1 MLRCCK
7 LLPTAAMQKHYQ
19 HAIRQVNMG
28 NQATKG
34 NKSVTLQQI
43 KQNTQW
49 ENNNAILQQIKPNMQ
64 WENKNVIPQ
73 HITQNT
79 QWGNK
84 MTQCPFSKQVK
95 NYQDGSCHQDKLH
108 HRAVKLFDARKCK
121 TAEDM
126 FQMMCDHIQ
135 FATNGGNLRS
145 AITVFPQRTDG
156 QHDFRI
162 WNSQLVRY
170 AGYKMTDGTII
181 GDPASVD
188 FTEICMQLGWT
199 PKYGQFD
206 VLPLVLQANGEDPQ
220 VFEIPQHLILEVP
233 MEHPQYKWFK
243 DLNLRWY
250 ALPAVANMLLEVGG
264 LEFPA
269 CPFNGWYLGTEIGVR
284 DFCDSQRYNVLERVG
299 RQMGL
304 ETQKLSSL
312 WKDQA
317 LVAINVAVMHSFQKN
332 KVTIT
337 DHHSA
342 SESFMQHMEMEM
354 RLRGGCPADW
364 VWLVPPMS
372 GSLTSVFHQEML
384 NYILSP
390 FFYYQPDPWITHKWK
405 DKRRNERRHI
415 ISFKGLIRVVLFSQT
430 LIKSVLAK
438 RVRCTVLY
446 ATETGKS
453 QSFAKKLNTM
463 MNCAFSSRVVC
474 MEDYN
479 FSELEKESLLIV
491 VTSTFGNGDC
501 PGNGE
506 SFKKQLLSLKNL
518 RNKVRYCVFGLGSR
532 MYPHFC
538 AFAHAVDAKFAAL
551 GAIRVSPTG
560 EGDELNG
567 QDEAFSAWAC
577 AAFKDACKEFN
588 IQGQLPGKEGLADSW
603 DPQRHRVQHD
613 SCTLDRIAALS
624 ALHSKAVVPMKLK
637 RRQNLQSPNSS
648 RATILVELEM
658 DGNTEPLNFVPGD
671 HVGIFPGNS
680 PELVAGILKNLSNAP
695 PINQSLRLEFLN
707 AYPDGERWQRDERI
721 PPCPLAQ
728 ALTYYLDVTTP
739 PSQSLL
745 RKLSKMAKQEDHRQR
760 LLALATDFQV
770 YTTWKEFNKP
780 TFLEVL
786 EEFSSLELSAAFLLS
801 QLPLLKPRLYSVS
814 SSPDLHPQELHLT
827 VAVVSYYTQEGKG
840 PLHFGL
846 CSTWLNTIKEGDMVP
861 CFVHSSDGFHLPS
874 DPSAPCILV
883 GAGSGIAPFRSFWQ
897 QQFHDMKKTGLKGNP
912 TTLVFGCRGSDTDH
926 LYKEEALDMRD
937 NGALSSIT
945 TAYSRQT
952 GQPKVYVQDILR
964 EQLNDKV
971 VEVLHHN
978 PGHLYICGG
987 MNMAHDVAA
996 TIKEILVSRLG
1007 ITLSQAEEYLS
1018 RLKREPLYEKPLR
1031 PLKIHAAEAVPEILY
1046 KEDEIRAKFFEVYG
1060 NGPRAFE
1067 LLKPSFVSPC
1077 QRFVIKYSEL
1087 ESRGDVKP
1095 ELLFEETAKALLA
1108 EGVYLRKKGGPAQV
1122 APQSR
1127 DPLLNMKLTDM
1138 LAEQQRDTDTET
1150 NIPEKQPEAE
1160 TVNPDRQASS

>member
-1 MLRCCK
+1 
-7 LLPTAAMQKHYQ
+7 
-19 HAIRQVNMG
+19 MG
-28 NQATKG
+28 NQATKS
-34 NKSVTLQQI
+34 NKNVILHQI
-43 KQNTQW
+43 KPNTQW
-49 ENNNAILQQIKPNMQ
+49 ENKVN
-64 WENKNVIPQ
+64 
-73 HITQNT
+73 
-79 QWGNK
+79 
-84 MTQCPFSKQVK
+84 QCPFSKQVK
-95 NYQDGSCHQDKLH
+95 NYQDGLCHQDTLH
-108 HRAVKLFDARKCK
+108 HRAVKSQICMSEVCEGSIMTPKAMTRCPSSTLPGSDDILMQAIDFINQYYKSIKNSKIEEHLSRLEEVAKEIEATGLYQLTTKELEFGAKQAWRNAPRCIGRVQWANLQLFDARKCR

-126 FQMMCDHIQ
+126 FQMLCDHIQ

-156 QHDFRI
+156 QHDFRV
-162 WNSQLVRY
+162 WNSQLIRY

-181 GDPASVD
+181 GDSASVD
-188 FTEICMQLGWT
+188 FTEICIQLGWT

-206 VLPLVLQANGEDPQ
+206 VLPLVLQANSEDPQ
-220 VFEIPQHLILEVP
+220 FFEIPQHLILEVP

-250 ALPAVANMLLEVGG
+250 ALPAVSNMLLEIGG

-269 CPFNGWYLGTEIGVR
+269 CPFNGWYMGTEIGVR
-284 DFCDSQRYNVLERVG
+284 DFCDTKRYNVLERVG
-299 RQMGL
+299 RLMGL

-342 SESFMQHMEMEM
+342 SESFMQHMEMEV

-372 GSLTSVFHQEML
+372 GSLTPVFHQEML

-390 FFYYQPDPWITHKWK
+390 FFYYQPDPWLTHKWK
-405 DKRRNERRHI
+405 NKKRNVRKHT
-415 ISFKGLIRVVLFSQT
+415 ISFKGLISVVLSEEILLFSQI
-430 LIKSVLAK
+430 LIKSALAK
-438 RVRCTVLY
+438 RVCCTVLY

-453 QSFAKKLNTM
+453 QTFAKRLNTM
-463 MNCAFSSRVVC
+463 MNCAFSSQVVC

-506 SFKKQLLSLKNL
+506 SFKKQLLSLNNL
-518 RNKVRYCVFGLGSR
+518 RNKVSYCVFGLGSR

-538 AFAHAVDAKFAAL
+538 AFAHAVDDRFAAL
-551 GAIRVSPTG
+551 GAIRVSATG

-567 QDEAFSAWAC
+567 QEEAFSAWAC
-577 AAFKDACKEFN
+577 TAFKDACKEFN

-603 DPQRHRVQHD
+603 DPQRHRVQND
-613 SCTLDRIAALS
+613 SCTVDRITALS
-624 ALHSKAVVPMKLK
+624 ALHSKVVVPMKLK
-637 RRQNLQSPNSS
+637 RKQNLQSPKSS

-658 DGNTEPLNFVPGD
+658 DGNTERLNFVPGD

-680 PELVAGILKNLSNAP
+680 SELVADILKHLANAP
-695 PINQSLRLEFLN
+695 PINQSLSLEFLS
-707 AYPDGERWQRDERI
+707 AYPDGERWQRVERI

-739 PSQSLL
+739 PTQSLL
-745 RKLSKMAKQEDHRQR
+745 RKLSKMAKLEDHRQR

-770 YTTWKEFNKP
+770 YATWKEFHKP

-786 EEFSSLELSAAFLLS
+786 DEFPSLDISAAFLLS
-801 QLPLLKPRLYSVS
+801 QLPLVKPRLYSIS
-814 SSPDLHPQELHLT
+814 SSPDLHPEELHLT
-827 VAVVSYYTQEGKG
+827 VAVVSYHTQEGKG

-883 GAGSGIAPFRSFWQ
+883 GVGSGIAPFRSFWQ

-912 TTLVFGCRGSDTDH
+912 MTLVFGCRGSDTDH
-926 LYKEEALDMRD
+926 LYKEETLDMRD
-937 NGALSSIT
+937 NGTLSSIT

-964 EQLNDKV
+964 EQLSDKV
-971 VEVLHHN
+971 FEVLHLN

-996 TIKEILVSRLG
+996 TIKEILVSRQG
-1007 ITLSQAEEYLS
+1007 ITLTQAEEYLS
-1018 RLKREPLYEKPLR
+1018 RLKNEKR
-1031 PLKIHAAEAVPEILY
+1031 YH
-1046 KEDEIRAKFFEVYG
+1046 EDIFG
-1060 NGPRAFE
+1060 
-1067 LLKPSFVSPC
+1067 S
-1077 QRFVIKYSEL
+1077 
-1087 ESRGDVKP
+1087 
-1095 ELLFEETAKALLA
+1095 
-1108 EGVYLRKKGGPAQV
+1108 
-1122 APQSR
+1122 
-1127 DPLLNMKLTDM
+1127 
-1138 LAEQQRDTDTET
+1138 
-1150 NIPEKQPEAE
+1150 
-1160 TVNPDRQASS
+1160 

>member
-1 MLRCCK
+1 MSNVCEGSVMTPKAMTRCPSSTMPGSDDI
-7 LLPTAAMQKHYQ
+7 LMQAVDFINQYYKSIKNSKIEEHLSRLEEVTKEIEATGSYQ
-19 HAIRQVNMG
+19 LTTKELEFGAKQAWRNAPRCIGRIQWANLQV
-28 NQATKG
+28 
-34 NKSVTLQQI
+34 
-43 KQNTQW
+43 
-49 ENNNAILQQIKPNMQ
+49 
-64 WENKNVIPQ
+64 
-73 HITQNT
+73 
-79 QWGNK
+79 
-84 MTQCPFSKQVK
+84 
-95 NYQDGSCHQDKLH
+95 
-108 HRAVKLFDARKCK
+108 LFDARKCR

-126 FQMMCDHIQ
+126 FQMLCDHIQ
-135 FATNGGNLRS
+135 FATNGGNVRS

-156 QHDFRI
+156 QHDFRV
-162 WNSQLVRY
+162 WNSQLIRY

-188 FTEICMQLGWT
+188 FTEICIELGWT
-199 PKYGQFD
+199 PRYGQFD
-206 VLPLVLQANGEDPQ
+206 VLPLVLQANEEDPQ
-220 VFEIPQHLILEVP
+220 FFEIPQHLILEVP

-243 DLNLRWY
+243 DLNLRWF
-250 ALPAVANMLLEVGG
+250 ALPAVSNMLLEIGG

-269 CPFNGWYLGTEIGVR
+269 CPFNGWYMGTEIGVR
-284 DFCDSQRYNVLERVG
+284 DFCDTKRYNVLERVG

-337 DHHSA
+337 DHHTA
-342 SESFMQHMEMEM
+342 SESFMQHMEMEV

-372 GSLTSVFHQEML
+372 GSLTPVYHQEML

-390 FFYYQPDPWITHKWK
+390 FFYYQVQYHPSIY
-405 DKRRNERRHI
+405 
-415 ISFKGLIRVVLFSQT
+415 SAFIRKAAFLKYHLASLTKILT
-430 LIKSVLAK
+430 LIKSALTK

-453 QSFAKKLNTM
+453 HTFAKKLNTM
-463 MNCAFSSRVVC
+463 MNCAFKSQVVC

-479 FSELEKESLLIV
+479 FSELEKESFLIV

-506 SFKKQLLSLKNL
+506 VWTYLCTLSGQYLKPLTFIFSPLLYRVHCLNNFFPL
-518 RNKVRYCVFGLGSR
+518 YRYCVFGLGSR

-538 AFAHAVDAKFAAL
+538 EFAHAVDDRFAAL
-551 GAIRVSPTG
+551 GAIRVSATG

-567 QDEAFSAWAC
+567 QEEAFSAWAC
-577 AAFKDACKEFN
+577 TVFKVSCIKLVNDKINFESVFFMYRMHARSLTFNVSFQEKKVWQIPGIHRDTEF
-588 IQGQLPGKEGLADSW
+588 
-603 DPQRHRVQHD
+603 RMTVVQ
-613 SCTLDRIAALS
+613 
-624 ALHSKAVVPMKLK
+624 
-637 RRQNLQSPNSS
+637 QNLQSPTSS

-658 DGNTEPLNFVPGD
+658 DGNTEPLNIVPGD

-680 PELVAGILKNLSNAP
+680 PELVAGILKHLANAP
-695 PINQSLRLEFLN
+695 PINQSLRLEFLST
-707 AYPDGERWQRDERI
+707 YPDGERWQRVERI
-721 PPCPLAQ
+721 PSCPLAQ

-770 YTTWKEFNKP
+770 YATWKEFYKP

-801 QLPLLKPRLYSVS
+801 QLPLLKPRLYSIS

-827 VAVVSYYTQEGKG
+827 VAVVSYCTQEGKG

-861 CFVHSSDGFHLPS
+861 FFVHSSDGFHLPS

-883 GAGSGIAPFRSFWQ
+883 GVGSGIAPFRSFWQ

-912 TTLVFGCRGSDTDH
+912 VTLVFGCRGSDTDH
-926 LYKEEALDMRD
+926 LYKEETLDMRD
-937 NGALSSIT
+937 NGTLSSIT

-964 EQLNDKV
+964 EQLSDKV
-971 VEVLHHN
+971 FEVLHHN

-987 MNMAHDVAA
+987 MNMANDVAA

-1007 ITLSQAEEYLS
+1007 ITLTQAEEYLS
-1018 RLKREPLYEKPLR
+1018 RLKNEKR
-1031 PLKIHAAEAVPEILY
+1031 YH
-1046 KEDEIRAKFFEVYG
+1046 EDIFG
-1060 NGPRAFE
+1060 
-1067 LLKPSFVSPC
+1067 S
-1077 QRFVIKYSEL
+1077 
-1087 ESRGDVKP
+1087 
-1095 ELLFEETAKALLA
+1095 
-1108 EGVYLRKKGGPAQV
+1108 
-1122 APQSR
+1122 
-1127 DPLLNMKLTDM
+1127 
-1138 LAEQQRDTDTET
+1138 
-1150 NIPEKQPEAE
+1150 
-1160 TVNPDRQASS
+1160 

>member
-1 MLRCCK
+1 
-7 LLPTAAMQKHYQ
+7 
-19 HAIRQVNMG
+19 MG
-28 NQATKG
+28 NQATKA
-34 NKSVTLQQI
+34 NKNATPHQI
-43 KQNTQW
+43 TPNTC
-49 ENNNAILQQIKPNMQ
+49 ENNNVILKKTTPNTK
-64 WENKNVIPQ
+64 WKNKVN
-73 HITQNT
+73 
-79 QWGNK
+79 
-84 MTQCPFSKQVK
+84 QCPFSKQLK
-95 NYQDGSCHQDKLH
+95 NYQDGLFHQDTLH
-108 HRAVKLFDARKCK
+108 SRAVKSQICMSNVCEGSVMTPKAMTRCPSSTMPGSDDILTQAVDFINQYYKSIKNSKIEEHLSRLEEVTKEIEATGSYQLTTKELEFGAKQAWRNAPRCIGRIQWANLQLFDARKCR

-126 FQMMCDHIQ
+126 FQMLCDHIQ
-135 FATNGGNLRS
+135 FATNGGNVRS

-156 QHDFRI
+156 QHDFRV
-162 WNSQLVRY
+162 WNSQLIRY

-188 FTEICMQLGWT
+188 FTEICIELGWT
-199 PKYGQFD
+199 PRYGQFD
-206 VLPLVLQANGEDPQ
+206 VLPLVLQANEEDPQ
-220 VFEIPQHLILEVP
+220 FFEIPQHLILEVP

-243 DLNLRWY
+243 DLNLRWF
-250 ALPAVANMLLEVGG
+250 ALPAVSNMLLEIGG

-269 CPFNGWYLGTEIGVR
+269 CPFNGWYMGTEIGVR
-284 DFCDSQRYNVLERVG
+284 DFCDTKRYNVLERVG

-337 DHHSA
+337 DHHTA
-342 SESFMQHMEMEM
+342 SESFMQHMEMEV

-372 GSLTSVFHQEML
+372 GSLTPVYHQEML

-390 FFYYQPDPWITHKWK
+390 FFYYQPDPWLTHKWK
-405 DKRRNERRHI
+405 VKKRNARRHTI
-415 ISFKGLIRVVLFSQT
+415 KEICLQQCNESLKAVLFSQT
-430 LIKSVLAK
+430 LIKSALTK
-438 RVRCTVLY
+438 RVHCTVLY

-453 QSFAKKLNTM
+453 HTFAKKLNTM
-463 MNCAFSSRVVC
+463 MNCAFKSQVVS

-479 FSELEKESLLIV
+479 FSELEKESFLIV

-506 SFKKQLLSLKNL
+506 SFKKQLLSLNNL

-538 AFAHAVDAKFAAL
+538 AFAHAVDDRFAAL
-551 GAIRVSPTG
+551 GAIRVSATG

-567 QDEAFSAWAC
+567 QEEAFSAWAC
-577 AAFKDACKEFN
+577 TVFKDACKEFN
-588 IQGQLPGKEGLADSW
+588 IQCELPGKEGMADSW
-603 DPQRHRVQHD
+603 DPQRHRVQND
-613 SCTLDRIAALS
+613 SCTVDRITALS

-637 RRQNLQSPNSS
+637 RRQNLQSPTSS

-658 DGNTEPLNFVPGD
+658 DGNTEPLNIVPGD

-680 PELVAGILKNLSNAP
+680 PELVAGILKHLANAP
-695 PINQSLRLEFLN
+695 PINQSLRLEFLS
-707 AYPDGERWQRDERI
+707 AYPDGERWQRVERI

-770 YTTWKEFNKP
+770 YATWKEFYKP

-801 QLPLLKPRLYSVS
+801 QLPLLKPRLYSIS

-827 VAVVSYYTQEGKG
+827 VAVVSYCTQEGKG

-861 CFVHSSDGFHLPS
+861 FFVHSSDGFHLPS

-883 GAGSGIAPFRSFWQ
+883 GVGSGIAPFRSFWQ
-897 QQFHDMKKTGLKGNP
+897 QQFHDMKKTGIESHSM
-912 TTLVFGCRGSDTDH
+912 TLVFGCRGSDTDH
-926 LYKEEALDMRD
+926 LYKEETLDMRD
-937 NGALSSIT
+937 NGTLSSIT

-964 EQLNDKV
+964 EQLSDKV
-971 VEVLHHN
+971 FEVLHHN

-987 MNMAHDVAA
+987 MNMANDVAA

-1007 ITLSQAEEYLS
+1007 ITLTQAEEYLS
-1018 RLKREPLYEKPLR
+1018 RLK
-1031 PLKIHAAEAVPEILY
+1031 
-1046 KEDEIRAKFFEVYG
+1046 
-1060 NGPRAFE
+1060 
-1067 LLKPSFVSPC
+1067 
-1077 QRFVIKYSEL
+1077 
-1087 ESRGDVKP
+1087 
-1095 ELLFEETAKALLA
+1095 
-1108 EGVYLRKKGGPAQV
+1108 
-1122 APQSR
+1122 
-1127 DPLLNMKLTDM
+1127 
-1138 LAEQQRDTDTET
+1138 
-1150 NIPEKQPEAE
+1150 
-1160 TVNPDRQASS
+1160 VNL

>member
-1 MLRCCK
+1 
-7 LLPTAAMQKHYQ
+7 
-19 HAIRQVNMG
+19 MG

-108 HRAVKLFDARKCK
+108 HRAVKSQICTTKVCEGSIMTPKAMTRCPSSTPPSSEDLLMQAVDFINQYYKSIKNSKIEEHLSRLEEVAKEIEATGSYQLTTKELEFGAKQAWRNAPRCIGRIQWANLQLFDARKCK

-1018 RLKREPLYEKPLR
+1018 RLKNEKR
-1031 PLKIHAAEAVPEILY
+1031 YH
-1046 KEDEIRAKFFEVYG
+1046 EDIFG
-1060 NGPRAFE
+1060 
-1067 LLKPSFVSPC
+1067 S
-1077 QRFVIKYSEL
+1077 
-1087 ESRGDVKP
+1087 
-1095 ELLFEETAKALLA
+1095 
-1108 EGVYLRKKGGPAQV
+1108 
-1122 APQSR
+1122 
-1127 DPLLNMKLTDM
+1127 
-1138 LAEQQRDTDTET
+1138 
-1150 NIPEKQPEAE
+1150 
-1160 TVNPDRQASS
+1160 

>member
-1 MLRCCK
+1 MLKWESCTQSCK
-7 LLPTAAMQKHYQ
+7 L
-19 HAIRQVNMG
+19 RQDLKVKMG
-28 NQATKG
+28 NQASKASKNVILHQTKP
-34 NKSVTLQQI
+34 
-43 KQNTQW
+43 NTQW
-49 ENNNAILQQIKPNMQ
+49 ENNNVILQQIKPNTP
-64 WENKNVIPQ
+64 WENKNVKPQ
-73 HITQNT
+73 QIAKNT
-79 QWGNK
+79 QWVNK
-84 MTQCPFSKQVK
+84 VNQCPFSKQVK
-95 NYQDGSCHQDKLH
+95 NYQDGSCHQDTLH
-108 HRAVKLFDARKCK
+108 HGAVKSQICMSKICEGSIMTPKAMTRCPSSTLPSSDDILMQAIDFINQYYKSIKNPKVEEHLSRLEEVVKEIEATGSYQLTTKEVEFGAKQAWRNAPRCIGRIQWANLQLFDARKCR

-126 FQMMCDHIQ
+126 FQMLCEHIQ

-156 QHDFRI
+156 QHDFRV
-162 WNSQLVRY
+162 WNSQLIRY
-170 AGYKMTDGTII
+170 AGYKLTDGTII

-188 FTEICMQLGWT
+188 FTEICIQLGWT
-199 PKYGQFD
+199 PNYGQFD

-220 VFEIPQHLILEVP
+220 FFEIPQHLILEVP

-250 ALPAVANMLLEVGG
+250 ALPAVANMLLEIGG

-284 DFCDSQRYNVLERVG
+284 DFCDTQRYNVLERVG
-299 RQMGL
+299 RHMGL

-342 SESFMQHMEMEM
+342 SESFMQHMEMEV

-372 GSLTSVFHQEML
+372 GSLTPVFHQEML

-390 FFYYQPDPWITHKWK
+390 FFYYQPDAWLTHKWK
-405 DKRRNERRHI
+405 DKKRKERRHA

-430 LIKSVLAK
+430 LIKSALAK

-453 QSFAKKLNTM
+453 QTFAKKINTM

-506 SFKKQLLSLKNL
+506 SFKKQLLSLKIL
-518 RNKVRYCVFGLGSR
+518 SNKVRYCVFGLGSR
-532 MYPHFC
+532 MYPQFC
-538 AFAHAVDAKFAAL
+538 AFAHVVDARFAAL
-551 GAIRVSPTG
+551 GAIRVSATG

-567 QDEAFSAWAC
+567 QEEAFSAWAC
-577 AAFKDACKEFN
+577 TAFKDACKEFN

-603 DPQRHRVQHD
+603 DPQRHRVQND
-613 SCTLDRIAALS
+613 SCTLDRITALS
-624 ALHSKAVVPMKLK
+624 ALHSKVVVPMKLK
-637 RRQNLQSPNSS
+637 RRQNLQSPKSS
-648 RATILVELEM
+648 RSTILVELEM
-658 DGNTEPLNFVPGD
+658 DGSTETLNFVPGD

-680 PELVAGILKNLSNAP
+680 PELVAGILKHLPNAP
-695 PINQSLRLEFLN
+695 PINQSLRLEFLS

-760 LLALATDFQV
+760 LLALATDFLV
-770 YTTWKEFNKP
+770 YATWKEFHKP

-786 EEFSSLELSAAFLLS
+786 EEFSSLDLSAAFLLS
-801 QLPLLKPRLYSVS
+801 QLPVLKPRLYSVS

-827 VAVVSYYTQEGKG
+827 VAVVNYYTHEGKG

-846 CSTWLNTIKEGDMVP
+846 CSTWLNTIKEGDLVP

-883 GAGSGIAPFRSFWQ
+883 GVGSGIAPFRSFWQ
-897 QQFHDMKKTGLKGNP
+897 QQLHDMKKTGLKGNP
-912 TTLVFGCRGSDTDH
+912 MTLVFGCRDSDTDH
-926 LYKEEALDMRD
+926 LYKEETLDMRD
-937 NGALSSIT
+937 NSTLSSII

-971 VEVLHHN
+971 FEVLHHN

-1007 ITLSQAEEYLS
+1007 ITLTQAEEYLS
-1018 RLKREPLYEKPLR
+1018 RLKNEKR
-1031 PLKIHAAEAVPEILY
+1031 YH
-1046 KEDEIRAKFFEVYG
+1046 EDIFG
-1060 NGPRAFE
+1060 
-1067 LLKPSFVSPC
+1067 S
-1077 QRFVIKYSEL
+1077 
-1087 ESRGDVKP
+1087 
-1095 ELLFEETAKALLA
+1095 
-1108 EGVYLRKKGGPAQV
+1108 
-1122 APQSR
+1122 
-1127 DPLLNMKLTDM
+1127 
-1138 LAEQQRDTDTET
+1138 
-1150 NIPEKQPEAE
+1150 
-1160 TVNPDRQASS
+1160 

>member
-1 MLRCCK
+1 
-7 LLPTAAMQKHYQ
+7 
-19 HAIRQVNMG
+19 MG
-28 NQATKG
+28 NQATKP
-34 NKSVTLQQI
+34 NKNVILPQIAPNTCENNNVILKQTTPNTKWENNNVILQPITPNTQWEKNNVMLQQI
-43 KQNTQW
+43 APNTQW
-49 ENNNAILQQIKPNMQ
+49 ENKVNR
-64 WENKNVIPQ
+64 
-73 HITQNT
+73 
-79 QWGNK
+79 
-84 MTQCPFSKQVK
+84 CPFSKQVK
-95 NYQDGSCHQDKLH
+95 NFQDGSCHQDTLH
-108 HRAVKLFDARKCK
+108 HKAVQSQICMSKVCEGSIMTPKAMTRCPSSTRPSSDDILTQAVDFINQYYKSIKNSKIEEHMSRLEEVTKEIEATGSYRLTTKELEFGAKQAWRNAPRCIGRIQWANLQLFDARECR

-126 FQMMCDHIQ
+126 FQMLCEHIQ

-156 QHDFRI
+156 QHDFRV
-162 WNSQLVRY
+162 WNSQLIRC

-188 FTEICMQLGWT
+188 FTEICIQLGWT

-206 VLPLVLQANGEDPQ
+206 VLPLVLQANEDDPQ
-220 VFEIPQHLILEVP
+220 FFEIPQHLILEIP

-243 DLNLRWY
+243 DLNLRWF
-250 ALPAVANMLLEVGG
+250 ALPAVSNMLLEIGG

-269 CPFNGWYLGTEIGVR
+269 CPFNGWYMGTEIGVR
-284 DFCDSQRYNVLERVG
+284 DFCDTKRYNVLERVG

-337 DHHSA
+337 DHHTA
-342 SESFMQHMEMEM
+342 SESFMQHMEMEIS
-354 RLRGGCPADW
+354 LRGGCPADW

-372 GSLTSVFHQEML
+372 GPLTPVFHQEML

-390 FFYYQPDPWITHKWK
+390 FFYYQPDPWLTHKWK
-405 DKRRNERRHI
+405 DEKRNMRKHK
-415 ISFKGLIRVVLFSQT
+415 ISFKGLIRAVLFSQT
-430 LIKSVLAK
+430 LIKSALAK

-453 QSFAKKLNTM
+453 KTLAKKLNTM
-463 MNCAFSSRVVC
+463 MNYAFSSKVVC

-479 FSELEKESLLIV
+479 FSELEKESLLFV

-506 SFKKQLLSLKNL
+506 SFKKQLLSLNNL
-518 RNKVRYCVFGLGSR
+518 RHQVRYSVFGLGSR

-538 AFAHAVDAKFAAL
+538 AFAHTVDDRFAAL
-551 GAIRVSPTG
+551 GAIRVSATG
-560 EGDELNG
+560 EGDGLNG
-567 QDEAFSAWAC
+567 QEEAFSAWAC
-577 AAFKDACKEFN
+577 TAFKDACKEFN

-603 DPQRHRVQHD
+603 DPQRHRVQND
-613 SCTLDRIAALS
+613 SCTVDRITALS
-624 ALHSKAVVPMKLK
+624 ALHSKTLVPMKLK
-637 RRQNLQSPNSS
+637 RRQNLQSPKSS

-658 DGNTEPLNFVPGD
+658 DGNTEPLNFAPGD

-680 PELVAGILKNLSNAP
+680 PELVDGILKHLANAP
-695 PINQSLRLEFLN
+695 PINQSLRLESLS
-707 AYPDGERWQRDERI
+707 AYPDGERWQKVERI
-721 PPCPLAQ
+721 PPCPLSQ

-770 YTTWKEFNKP
+770 YATWKEFHKP

-786 EEFSSLELSAAFLLS
+786 DEFSSLELSAAFLLS

-861 CFVHSSDGFHLPS
+861 CFAHSSDGFHLPS
-874 DPSAPCILV
+874 DRSAPCILV
-883 GAGSGIAPFRSFWQ
+883 GVGSGIAPFRSFWQ
-897 QQFHDMKKTGLKGNP
+897 QQFHDMKKTGLKGKP
-912 TTLVFGCRGSDTDH
+912 MTLVFGCRGSDTDH
-926 LYKEEALDMRD
+926 IYKDETLDMRD

-964 EQLNDKV
+964 EQLSDQV
-971 VEVLHHN
+971 FEVLHHN

-1018 RLKREPLYEKPLR
+1018 RLKNEKR
-1031 PLKIHAAEAVPEILY
+1031 YH
-1046 KEDEIRAKFFEVYG
+1046 EDIFG
-1060 NGPRAFE
+1060 
-1067 LLKPSFVSPC
+1067 S
-1077 QRFVIKYSEL
+1077 
-1087 ESRGDVKP
+1087 
-1095 ELLFEETAKALLA
+1095 
-1108 EGVYLRKKGGPAQV
+1108 
-1122 APQSR
+1122 
-1127 DPLLNMKLTDM
+1127 
-1138 LAEQQRDTDTET
+1138 
-1150 NIPEKQPEAE
+1150 
-1160 TVNPDRQASS
+1160 

>member
-1 MLRCCK
+1 
-7 LLPTAAMQKHYQ
+7 
-19 HAIRQVNMG
+19 
-28 NQATKG
+28 
-34 NKSVTLQQI
+34 
-43 KQNTQW
+43 
-49 ENNNAILQQIKPNMQ
+49 
-64 WENKNVIPQ
+64 
-73 HITQNT
+73 
-79 QWGNK
+79 
-84 MTQCPFSKQVK
+84 
-95 NYQDGSCHQDKLH
+95 
-108 HRAVKLFDARKCK
+108 
-121 TAEDM
+121 M
-126 FQMMCDHIQ
+126 FQMLCDHIQ
-135 FATNGGNLRS
+135 FATNGGNVRS

-156 QHDFRI
+156 QHDFRV
-162 WNSQLVRY
+162 WNSQLIRY

-188 FTEICMQLGWT
+188 FTEICIELGWT
-199 PKYGQFD
+199 PRYGQFD
-206 VLPLVLQANGEDPQ
+206 VLPLVLQANEEDPQ
-220 VFEIPQHLILEVP
+220 FFEIPQHLILEVP

-243 DLNLRWY
+243 DLNLRWF
-250 ALPAVANMLLEVGG
+250 ALPAVSNMLLEIGG

-269 CPFNGWYLGTEIGVR
+269 CPFNGWYMGTEIGVR
-284 DFCDSQRYNVLERVG
+284 DFCDTKRYNVLERVG

-337 DHHSA
+337 DHHTA
-342 SESFMQHMEMEM
+342 SESFMQHMEMEV

-372 GSLTSVFHQEML
+372 GSLTPVYHQEML

-390 FFYYQPDPWITHKWK
+390 FFYYQ
-405 DKRRNERRHI
+405 
-415 ISFKGLIRVVLFSQT
+415 VQAVLFSQT
-430 LIKSVLAK
+430 LIKSALTK

-453 QSFAKKLNTM
+453 HTFAKKLNTM
-463 MNCAFSSRVVC
+463 MNCAFKSQVVC

-479 FSELEKESLLIV
+479 FSELEKESFLIV

-506 SFKKQLLSLKNL
+506 VWTYLCTLSGQYLKPLTFIFSPLLYRVHCLNNFFPL
-518 RNKVRYCVFGLGSR
+518 YRYCVFGLGSR

-538 AFAHAVDAKFAAL
+538 EFAHAVDDRFAAL
-551 GAIRVSPTG
+551 GAIRVSATG

-567 QDEAFSAWAC
+567 QEEAFSAWAC
-577 AAFKDACKEFN
+577 TVFKVSDHVIKGFICKISAVIIIIWLGF
-588 IQGQLPGKEGLADSW
+588 
-603 DPQRHRVQHD
+603 
-613 SCTLDRIAALS
+613 TALS

-637 RRQNLQSPNSS
+637 RRQNLQSPTSS

-658 DGNTEPLNFVPGD
+658 DGNTEPLNIVPGD

-680 PELVAGILKNLSNAP
+680 PELVAGILKHLANAP
-695 PINQSLRLEFLN
+695 PINQSLRLEFLST
-707 AYPDGERWQRDERI
+707 YPDGERWQRVERI
-721 PPCPLAQ
+721 PSCPLAQ

-770 YTTWKEFNKP
+770 YATWKEFYKP

-801 QLPLLKPRLYSVS
+801 QLPLLKPRLYSIS

-827 VAVVSYYTQEGKG
+827 VAVVSYCTQEGKG

-861 CFVHSSDGFHLPS
+861 FFVHRYPSFHIPKN
-874 DPSAPCILV
+874 APCILV
-883 GAGSGIAPFRSFWQ
+883 GVGSGIAPFRSFWQ

-912 TTLVFGCRGSDTDH
+912 VTLVFGCRGSDTDH
-926 LYKEEALDMRD
+926 LYKEETLDMRD
-937 NGALSSIT
+937 NGTLSSIT

-964 EQLNDKV
+964 EQLSDKV
-971 VEVLHHN
+971 FEVLHHN

-987 MNMAHDVAA
+987 MNMANDVAA

-1007 ITLSQAEEYLS
+1007 ITLTQAEEYLS
-1018 RLKREPLYEKPLR
+1018 RLKNEKR
-1031 PLKIHAAEAVPEILY
+1031 YH
-1046 KEDEIRAKFFEVYG
+1046 EDIFG
-1060 NGPRAFE
+1060 
-1067 LLKPSFVSPC
+1067 S
-1077 QRFVIKYSEL
+1077 
-1087 ESRGDVKP
+1087 
-1095 ELLFEETAKALLA
+1095 
-1108 EGVYLRKKGGPAQV
+1108 
-1122 APQSR
+1122 
-1127 DPLLNMKLTDM
+1127 
-1138 LAEQQRDTDTET
+1138 
-1150 NIPEKQPEAE
+1150 
-1160 TVNPDRQASS
+1160 

>member
-1 MLRCCK
+1 
-7 LLPTAAMQKHYQ
+7 
-19 HAIRQVNMG
+19 MG
-28 NQATKG
+28 NQSSKASKNVILHQTKP
-34 NKSVTLQQI
+34 
-43 KQNTQW
+43 NTQW
-49 ENNNAILQQIKPNMQ
+49 ENNNVILQQIKPNTQ
-64 WENKNVIPQ
+64 WENKKVIPQ
-73 HITQNT
+73 QITPNT
-79 QWGNK
+79 QWENK
-84 MTQCPFSKQVK
+84 KVIPQQITPNTQWENKVNQCPFSKQVK
-95 NYQDGSCHQDKLH
+95 NYQDGLCHQDTLH
-108 HRAVKLFDARKCK
+108 HRAVKSQICTSKVCEGSIMTPKAMTRCASSTLPSSDDILMQAIDFINQYYKSNKNLKVEEHLSRLEEVAKEIEATGSYQLTTKELEFGAKQAWRNAPRCIGRIQWANLQVLFDARKCR

-126 FQMMCDHIQ
+126 FQMLCDHIQ

-145 AITVFPQRTDG
+145 AITVFPQRTEG
-156 QHDFRI
+156 QHDFRV
-162 WNSQLVRY
+162 WNSQLIRY
-170 AGYKMTDGTII
+170 AGYKMTGGTII

-188 FTEICMQLGWT
+188 FTEICIQLGWT
-199 PKYGQFD
+199 PNYGQFD

-220 VFEIPQHLILEVP
+220 FFEIPQHLILEVP

-250 ALPAVANMLLEVGG
+250 ALPAVSNMLLEIGG

-284 DFCDSQRYNVLERVG
+284 DFCDTQRYNVLERVG
-299 RQMGL
+299 RHMGL

-337 DHHSA
+337 DHHTA
-342 SESFMQHMEMEM
+342 SESFMQHMEMEV

-372 GSLTSVFHQEML
+372 GSLTPVFHQEML

-390 FFYYQPDPWITHKWK
+390 FFYYQPDPWLTHKWK
-405 DKRRNERRHI
+405 DKKRKERRHT
-415 ISFKGLIRVVLFSQT
+415 ISFKGLIRAVLFSQT
-430 LIKSVLAK
+430 LIKSALAK

-453 QSFAKKLNTM
+453 QTFAKKLNTM

-479 FSELEKESLLIV
+479 FSELEMESLLIV

-506 SFKKQLLSLKNL
+506 VNARNERLLSPNIISAEFTL
-518 RNKVRYCVFGLGSR
+518 YCVFGLGSR

-538 AFAHAVDAKFAAL
+538 AFAHAVDDRFAAL
-551 GAIRVSPTG
+551 GAIRVSSTG

-567 QDEAFSAWAC
+567 QEEAFSAWAC
-577 AAFKDACKEFN
+577 TAFKVSYF
-588 IQGQLPGKEGLADSW
+588 
-603 DPQRHRVQHD
+603 
-613 SCTLDRIAALS
+613 RIRYENNRFICNTSAVIIIIWLGFTALS

-637 RRQNLQSPNSS
+637 RRQNLQNPKSS

-658 DGNTEPLNFVPGD
+658 DGSTETLNFVPGD

-680 PELVAGILKNLSNAP
+680 PELVAGILKHLPNAP
-695 PINQSLRLEFLN
+695 PINQSLRLEFLS
-707 AYPDGERWQRDERI
+707 AYPGTEPSYLQDERI

-745 RKLSKMAKQEDHRQR
+745 RKLSKIAKQEDHRQR
-760 LLALATDFQV
+760 LLALASDFQV
-770 YTTWKEFNKP
+770 YTTWKEFHKP

-786 EEFSSLELSAAFLLS
+786 EEFSSLDLSAAFLLS
-801 QLPLLKPRLYSVS
+801 QLPLLKPRLYSIS

-861 CFVHSSDGFHLPS
+861 CFVHSSEGFHLPS

-883 GAGSGIAPFRSFWQ
+883 GVGSGIAPFRSFWQ
-897 QQFHDMKKTGLKGNP
+897 QQLHDMKKTGLKGNP
-912 TTLVFGCRGSDTDH
+912 MTLVFGCRGSDTDH
-926 LYKEEALDMRD
+926 LYKEETLDMRD
-937 NGALSSIT
+937 NSTLSSII

-971 VEVLHHN
+971 FEVLHHN

-1007 ITLSQAEEYLS
+1007 ITLTQAEEYLS
-1018 RLKREPLYEKPLR
+1018 RLKNEKR
-1031 PLKIHAAEAVPEILY
+1031 YH
-1046 KEDEIRAKFFEVYG
+1046 EDIFG
-1060 NGPRAFE
+1060 
-1067 LLKPSFVSPC
+1067 S
-1077 QRFVIKYSEL
+1077 
-1087 ESRGDVKP
+1087 
-1095 ELLFEETAKALLA
+1095 
-1108 EGVYLRKKGGPAQV
+1108 
-1122 APQSR
+1122 
-1127 DPLLNMKLTDM
+1127 
-1138 LAEQQRDTDTET
+1138 
-1150 NIPEKQPEAE
+1150 
-1160 TVNPDRQASS
+1160 

>member
-1 MLRCCK
+1 
-7 LLPTAAMQKHYQ
+7 
-19 HAIRQVNMG
+19 MG
-28 NQATKG
+28 NQSSKASKNVILHQTKP
-34 NKSVTLQQI
+34 
-43 KQNTQW
+43 NTQW
-49 ENNNAILQQIKPNMQ
+49 ENNNVILQQIKPNTQ
-64 WENKNVIPQ
+64 WENKKVIPQ
-73 HITQNT
+73 QITPNT
-79 QWGNK
+79 QWENK
-84 MTQCPFSKQVK
+84 KVIPQQITPNTQWENKVNQCPFSKQVK
-95 NYQDGSCHQDKLH
+95 NYQDGLCHQDTLH
-108 HRAVKLFDARKCK
+108 HRAVKSQICTSKVCEGSIMTPKAMTRCASSTLPSSDDILMQAIDFINQYYKSNKNLKVEEHLSRLEEVAKEIEATGSYQLTTKELEFGAKQAWRNAPRCIGRIQWANLQVLFDARKCR

-126 FQMMCDHIQ
+126 FQMLCDHIQ

-145 AITVFPQRTDG
+145 AITVFPQRTEG
-156 QHDFRI
+156 QHDFRV
-162 WNSQLVRY
+162 WNSQLIRY
-170 AGYKMTDGTII
+170 AGYKMTGGTII

-188 FTEICMQLGWT
+188 FTEICIQLGWT
-199 PKYGQFD
+199 PNYGQFD

-220 VFEIPQHLILEVP
+220 FFEIPQHLILEVP

-250 ALPAVANMLLEVGG
+250 ALPAVSNMLLEIGG

-284 DFCDSQRYNVLERVG
+284 DFCDTQRYNVLERVG
-299 RQMGL
+299 RHMGL

-337 DHHSA
+337 DHHTA
-342 SESFMQHMEMEM
+342 SESFMQHMEMEV

-372 GSLTSVFHQEML
+372 GSLTPVFHQEML

-390 FFYYQPDPWITHKWK
+390 FFYYQPDPWLTHKWK
-405 DKRRNERRHI
+405 DKKRKERRHTI
-415 ISFKGLIRVVLFSQT
+415 IWLKFLFSFLSSRAVLFSQT
-430 LIKSVLAK
+430 LIKSALAK

-453 QSFAKKLNTM
+453 QTFAKKLNTM

-479 FSELEKESLLIV
+479 FSELEMESLLIV

-506 SFKKQLLSLKNL
+506 VWTYLCSLLSLKNL

-538 AFAHAVDAKFAAL
+538 AFAHAVDDRFAAL
-551 GAIRVSPTG
+551 GAIRVSSTG

-567 QDEAFSAWAC
+567 QEEAFSAWAC
-577 AAFKDACKEFN
+577 TAFKDACKEFN

-603 DPQRHRVQHD
+603 DPQRHGVQND
-613 SCTLDRIAALS
+613 SCTLDRITALS

-637 RRQNLQSPNSS
+637 RRQNLQNPKSS

-658 DGNTEPLNFVPGD
+658 DGSTETLNFVPGD

-680 PELVAGILKNLSNAP
+680 PELVAGILKHLPNAP

-707 AYPDGERWQRDERI
+707 GERWQRDERI

-745 RKLSKMAKQEDHRQR
+745 RKLSKIAKQEDHRQR
-760 LLALATDFQV
+760 LLALASV
-770 YTTWKEFNKP
+770 IYTTWKEFHKP

-786 EEFSSLELSAAFLLS
+786 EEFSSLDLSAAFLLS
-801 QLPLLKPRLYSVS
+801 QLPLLKPRLYSIS

-861 CFVHSSDGFHLPS
+861 CFVHSSEGFHLPS

-883 GAGSGIAPFRSFWQ
+883 GVGSGIAPFRSFWQ
-897 QQFHDMKKTGLKGNP
+897 QQLHDMKKTGLKGNP
-912 TTLVFGCRGSDTDH
+912 MTLVFGCRGSDTDH
-926 LYKEEALDMRD
+926 LYKEETLDMRD
-937 NGALSSIT
+937 NSTLSSII

-971 VEVLHHN
+971 FEVLHHN

-1007 ITLSQAEEYLS
+1007 ITLTQAEEYLS
-1018 RLKREPLYEKPLR
+1018 RLKNEKR
-1031 PLKIHAAEAVPEILY
+1031 YH
-1046 KEDEIRAKFFEVYG
+1046 EDIFG
-1060 NGPRAFE
+1060 
-1067 LLKPSFVSPC
+1067 S
-1077 QRFVIKYSEL
+1077 
-1087 ESRGDVKP
+1087 
-1095 ELLFEETAKALLA
+1095 
-1108 EGVYLRKKGGPAQV
+1108 
-1122 APQSR
+1122 
-1127 DPLLNMKLTDM
+1127 
-1138 LAEQQRDTDTET
+1138 
-1150 NIPEKQPEAE
+1150 
-1160 TVNPDRQASS
+1160 

>member
-1 MLRCCK
+1 
-7 LLPTAAMQKHYQ
+7 
-19 HAIRQVNMG
+19 
-28 NQATKG
+28 
-34 NKSVTLQQI
+34 
-43 KQNTQW
+43 
-49 ENNNAILQQIKPNMQ
+49 
-64 WENKNVIPQ
+64 
-73 HITQNT
+73 
-79 QWGNK
+79 
-84 MTQCPFSKQVK
+84 
-95 NYQDGSCHQDKLH
+95 
-108 HRAVKLFDARKCK
+108 
-121 TAEDM
+121 M
-126 FQMMCDHIQ
+126 FQMLCDHIQ
-135 FATNGGNLRS
+135 FATNGGNVRS

-156 QHDFRI
+156 QHDFRV
-162 WNSQLVRY
+162 WNSQLIRY

-188 FTEICMQLGWT
+188 FTEICIELGWT
-199 PKYGQFD
+199 PRYGQFD
-206 VLPLVLQANGEDPQ
+206 VLPLVLQANEEDPQ
-220 VFEIPQHLILEVP
+220 FFEIPQHLILEVP

-243 DLNLRWY
+243 DLNLRWF
-250 ALPAVANMLLEVGG
+250 ALPAVSNMLLEIGG

-269 CPFNGWYLGTEIGVR
+269 CPFNGWYMGTEIGVR
-284 DFCDSQRYNVLERVG
+284 DFCDTKRYNVLERVG

-337 DHHSA
+337 DHHTA
-342 SESFMQHMEMEM
+342 SESFMQHMEMEV

-372 GSLTSVFHQEML
+372 GSLTPVYHQEML

-390 FFYYQPDPWITHKWK
+390 FFYYQ
-405 DKRRNERRHI
+405 
-415 ISFKGLIRVVLFSQT
+415 VQAVLFSQT
-430 LIKSVLAK
+430 LIKSALTK
-438 RVRCTVLY
+438 RVHCTVLY

-453 QSFAKKLNTM
+453 HTFAKKLNTM
-463 MNCAFSSRVVC
+463 MNCAFKSQVVS

-479 FSELEKESLLIV
+479 FSELEKESFLIV

-506 SFKKQLLSLKNL
+506 VWTYLCTLSGQYLKPLTFIFSPLLYRVHCLNHFFPL
-518 RNKVRYCVFGLGSR
+518 YRYCVFGLGSR

-538 AFAHAVDAKFAAL
+538 AFAHAVDDRFAAL
-551 GAIRVSPTG
+551 GAIRVSATG

-567 QDEAFSAWAC
+567 QEEAFSAWAC
-577 AAFKDACKEFN
+577 TVFKVSDHVIKGFICKISAVIIIIWLGF
-588 IQGQLPGKEGLADSW
+588 
-603 DPQRHRVQHD
+603 
-613 SCTLDRIAALS
+613 TALS

-637 RRQNLQSPNSS
+637 RRQNLQSPTSS

-658 DGNTEPLNFVPGD
+658 DGNTEPLNIVPGD

-680 PELVAGILKNLSNAP
+680 PELVAGILKHLANAP
-695 PINQSLRLEFLN
+695 PINQSLRLEFLS
-707 AYPDGERWQRDERI
+707 AYPDGERWQRVERI

-770 YTTWKEFNKP
+770 YATWKEFYKP

-801 QLPLLKPRLYSVS
+801 QLPLLKPRLYSIS

-827 VAVVSYYTQEGKG
+827 VAVVSYCTQEGKG

-861 CFVHSSDGFHLPS
+861 FFVHRYPSFHIPKN
-874 DPSAPCILV
+874 APCILV
-883 GAGSGIAPFRSFWQ
+883 GVGSGIAPFRSFWQ

-912 TTLVFGCRGSDTDH
+912 VTLVFGCRGSDTDH
-926 LYKEEALDMRD
+926 LYKEETLDMRD
-937 NGALSSIT
+937 NGTLSSIT

-964 EQLNDKV
+964 EQLSDKV
-971 VEVLHHN
+971 FEVLHHN

-987 MNMAHDVAA
+987 MNMANDVAA

-1007 ITLSQAEEYLS
+1007 ITLTQAEEYLS
-1018 RLKREPLYEKPLR
+1018 RLKNEKR
-1031 PLKIHAAEAVPEILY
+1031 YH
-1046 KEDEIRAKFFEVYG
+1046 EDIFG
-1060 NGPRAFE
+1060 
-1067 LLKPSFVSPC
+1067 S
-1077 QRFVIKYSEL
+1077 
-1087 ESRGDVKP
+1087 
-1095 ELLFEETAKALLA
+1095 
-1108 EGVYLRKKGGPAQV
+1108 
-1122 APQSR
+1122 
-1127 DPLLNMKLTDM
+1127 
-1138 LAEQQRDTDTET
+1138 
-1150 NIPEKQPEAE
+1150 
-1160 TVNPDRQASS
+1160 

>member
-1 MLRCCK
+1 
-7 LLPTAAMQKHYQ
+7 
-19 HAIRQVNMG
+19 MG
-28 NQATKG
+28 NQSSKASKNVILHQTKP
-34 NKSVTLQQI
+34 
-43 KQNTQW
+43 NTQW
-49 ENNNAILQQIKPNMQ
+49 ENNNVILQQIKPNTQ
-64 WENKNVIPQ
+64 WENKKVIPQ
-73 HITQNT
+73 QITPNT
-79 QWGNK
+79 QWENK
-84 MTQCPFSKQVK
+84 KVIPQQITPNTQWENKVNQCPFSKQVK
-95 NYQDGSCHQDKLH
+95 NYQDGLCHQDTLH
-108 HRAVKLFDARKCK
+108 HRAVKSQICTSKVCEGSIMTPKAMTRCASSTLPSSDDILMQAIDFINQYYKSNKNLKVEEHLSRLEEVAKEIEATGSYQLTTKELEFGAKQAWRNAPRCIGRIQWANLQVLFDARKCR

-126 FQMMCDHIQ
+126 FQMLCDHIQ

-145 AITVFPQRTDG
+145 AITVFPQRTEG
-156 QHDFRI
+156 QHDFRV
-162 WNSQLVRY
+162 WNSQLIRY
-170 AGYKMTDGTII
+170 AGYKMTGGTII

-188 FTEICMQLGWT
+188 FTEICIQLGWT
-199 PKYGQFD
+199 PNYGQFD

-220 VFEIPQHLILEVP
+220 FFEIPQHLILEVP
-233 MEHPQYKWFK
+233 MEHPQYKWLK

-250 ALPAVANMLLEVGG
+250 ALPAVSNMLLEIGG

-284 DFCDSQRYNVLERVG
+284 DFCDTQRYNVLERVG
-299 RQMGL
+299 RHMGL

-337 DHHSA
+337 DHHTA
-342 SESFMQHMEMEM
+342 SESFMQHMEMEV

-372 GSLTSVFHQEML
+372 GSLTPVFHQEML

-390 FFYYQPDPWITHKWK
+390 FFYYQPDPWLTHKWK
-405 DKRRNERRHI
+405 DKKRKERRHT
-415 ISFKGLIRVVLFSQT
+415 ISFKGLIRAVLFSQT
-430 LIKSVLAK
+430 LIKSALAK

-453 QSFAKKLNTM
+453 QTFAKKLNTM

-479 FSELEKESLLIV
+479 FSELEMESLLIV

-506 SFKKQLLSLKNL
+506 VNARNERLLSPNIISAEFTL
-518 RNKVRYCVFGLGSR
+518 YCVFGLGSR

-538 AFAHAVDAKFAAL
+538 AFAHAVDDRFAAL
-551 GAIRVSPTG
+551 GAIRVSSTG

-567 QDEAFSAWAC
+567 QEEAFSAWAC
-577 AAFKDACKEFN
+577 TAFKVSYF
-588 IQGQLPGKEGLADSW
+588 
-603 DPQRHRVQHD
+603 
-613 SCTLDRIAALS
+613 RIRYENNRFICNTSAVIIIIWLGFTALS

-637 RRQNLQSPNSS
+637 RRQNLQNPKSS

-658 DGNTEPLNFVPGD
+658 DGSTETLNFVPGD

-680 PELVAGILKNLSNAP
+680 PELVAGILKHLPNAP
-695 PINQSLRLEFLN
+695 PINQSLRLEFLS
-707 AYPDGERWQRDERI
+707 AYPGTEPSYLQDERI

-745 RKLSKMAKQEDHRQR
+745 RKLSKIAKQEDHRQR
-760 LLALATDFQV
+760 LLALASDFQV
-770 YTTWKEFNKP
+770 YTTWKEFHKP

-786 EEFSSLELSAAFLLS
+786 EEFSSLDLSAAFLLS
-801 QLPLLKPRLYSVS
+801 QLPLLKPRLYSIS

-861 CFVHSSDGFHLPS
+861 CFVHSSEGFHLPS

-883 GAGSGIAPFRSFWQ
+883 GVGSGIAPFRSFWQ
-897 QQFHDMKKTGLKGNP
+897 QQLHDMKKTGLKGNP
-912 TTLVFGCRGSDTDH
+912 MTLVFGCRGSDTDH
-926 LYKEEALDMRD
+926 LYKEETLDMRD
-937 NGALSSIT
+937 NSTLSSII

-971 VEVLHHN
+971 FEVLHHN

-1007 ITLSQAEEYLS
+1007 ITLTQAEEYLS
-1018 RLKREPLYEKPLR
+1018 RLKNEKR
-1031 PLKIHAAEAVPEILY
+1031 YH
-1046 KEDEIRAKFFEVYG
+1046 EDIFG
-1060 NGPRAFE
+1060 
-1067 LLKPSFVSPC
+1067 S
-1077 QRFVIKYSEL
+1077 
-1087 ESRGDVKP
+1087 
-1095 ELLFEETAKALLA
+1095 
-1108 EGVYLRKKGGPAQV
+1108 
-1122 APQSR
+1122 
-1127 DPLLNMKLTDM
+1127 
-1138 LAEQQRDTDTET
+1138 
-1150 NIPEKQPEAE
+1150 
-1160 TVNPDRQASS
+1160 